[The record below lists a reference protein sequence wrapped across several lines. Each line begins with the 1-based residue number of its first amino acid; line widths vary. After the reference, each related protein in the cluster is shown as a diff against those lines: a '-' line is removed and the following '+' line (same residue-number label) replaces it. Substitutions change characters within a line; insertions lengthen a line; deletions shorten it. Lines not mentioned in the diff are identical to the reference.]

1 MSDKLNDVLEA
12 LRRIDNQG
20 DLNVIADAWRRQQT
34 FIGNKNRTG
43 LKRGDKIE
51 WEYGGLTKQGTII
64 KMNRKTV
71 EVQDLAQA
79 TPFGRTVTKIN
90 ASMIKRKVEG

>member
-1 MSDKLNDVLEA
+1 
-12 LRRIDNQG
+12 
-20 DLNVIADAWRRQQT
+20 
-34 FIGNKNRTG
+34 
-43 LKRGDKIE
+43 
-51 WEYGGLTKQGTII
+51 
-64 KMNRKTV
+64 MNRKTV